1 MKNFKAYML
10 LLTVAVASSIFS
22 SCKKD
27 KYVAQ
32 ADLLYEV
39 EVDGA
44 TATFIVK
51 TEGVT
56 GYKWDFGDGT
66 TSTDAKPTHTYP
78 GKGKYVPTL
87 TASVNGKSVEA
98 STVLRIAKTSPV
110 KINDNSLADW
120 DAVTK
125 NVVTVDPAK
134 GVFRTMKFDYDGNY
148 VYLYAEMASK
158 KSNGDIFDVYLD
170 SDNDPTTGLLT
181 GNWPDGG
188 YDVLIEG
195 PFLVGP
201 ATDVSIMYFTGA
213 AQTDWGWAIQSIS
226 EAYTV
231 GTVKDEGGLL
241 KFEMRIARGK
251 LKGLTGTG
259 LRIAVQANK
268 SDWSAALGAAP
279 NEGSPSFFLDMSE

>member
-1 MKNFKAYML
+1 MKNLKAYMFML
-10 LLTVAVASSIFS
+10 SVAVTCSVFS

-27 KYVAQ
+27 NYVVKT
-32 ADLLYEV
+32 DLLYDV

-110 KINDNSLADW
+110 KINDNTLDDW
-120 DAVTK
+120 ATVTK
-125 NVVTVDPAK
+125 DVVQLGTKK
-134 GVFRTMKFDYDGNY
+134 GVFRNVKFDYDGNY
-148 VYLYAEMASK
+148 IYMYGEMTGK
-158 KSNGDIFDVYLD
+158 KADGVIFDFYID
-170 SDNDPTTGLLT
+170 SDNNPATGLLT
-181 GNWPDGG
+181 GTFTDGG
-188 YDVLIEG
+188 YDILLEG
-195 PFLVGP
+195 QLLTAGVDIFYHNS
-201 ATDVSIMYFTGA
+201 ADQNAFSF
-213 AQTDWGWAIQSIS
+213 AQQSIS

-231 GTVKDEGGLL
+231 GTVKEDAGVV

-251 LKGLTGTG
+251 LKGLTGSG
-259 LRIAVQANK
+259 MRIAIQAIK
-268 SDWSAALGAAP
+268 SDWSVTLGSAP
-279 NEGSPSFFLDMSE
+279 DDGGPSYFLDMSE